1 MRDNTLE
8 YVRSDGNI
16 NAVDTSHSELRER
29 PVIFDEA
36 DTSGTPE
43 CSACVSFFNSA
54 DLDHG
59 EETLN
64 ILLIEDDKETSEYA
78 TNGLTQAGHVVNAVL
93 DGKEG
98 LVHCLDTDYDLMI
111 VDRMLPGMD
120 GLSLIKAARASGVK
134 TPALFLTALSGV
146 DDRVAGLE
154 AGADDYL
161 TKPFAF
167 SELLARVNALGR
179 RPAVSDETTS
189 LDVGDLTMDLL
200 KRTVRRGDVDIDLQP
215 REFLLLEVLMRNEG
229 RVVSRTM
236 LLEKVWDFHFDPKT
250 SVVET
255 HISRLRSKID
265 KPFDV
270 QLLHTSRNV
279 GYSLHTPRS

>member
-1 MRDNTLE
+1 LK
-8 YVRSDGNI
+8 
-16 NAVDTSHSELRER
+16 
-29 PVIFDEA
+29 
-36 DTSGTPE
+36 
-43 CSACVSFFNSA
+43 
-54 DLDHG
+54 
-59 EETLN
+59 
-64 ILLIEDDKETSEYA
+64 ILLVEDDKETSEYA
-78 TNGLTQAGHVVNAVL
+78 VNGLTQAGHVVNPVA

-98 LVHCLDTDYDLMI
+98 LVHCLDTEYDLLI

-120 GLSLIKAARASGVK
+120 GLSLITAARAAGVE

-146 DDRVAGLE
+146 EDRVAGLD

-179 RPAVSDETTS
+179 RPAISSETTS
-189 LDVGDLTMDLL
+189 ITVGDLTMDLL
-200 KRTVRRGDVDIDLQP
+200 TRSVRRGEVDIDLQP

-229 RVVSRTM
+229 RIVSRTM

-265 KPFDV
+265 KPFDLP
-270 QLLHTSRNV
+270 LLHTSRNI
-279 GYSLHTPRS
+279 GYSLHKP